1 MAALHSQEKKSSKS
15 AMMIILITKIIKLII
30 KAAN

>member
-15 AMMIILITKIIKLII
+15 AMMIILIAKIIKLII
-30 KAAN
+30 KAVN